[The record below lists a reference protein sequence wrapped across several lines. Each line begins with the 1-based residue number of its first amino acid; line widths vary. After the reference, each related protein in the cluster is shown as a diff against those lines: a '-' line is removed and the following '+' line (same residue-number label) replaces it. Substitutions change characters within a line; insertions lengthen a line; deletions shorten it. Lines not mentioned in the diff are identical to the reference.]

1 MKLSRNTSILSTL
14 FPVLTNIFPV
24 LSRHFQFYSVIFNRN
39 NKQFKTHVIMEKKEE
54 KKMQLDE
61 QLMDNVNGGA
71 NYVSQQ
77 NRPTSSHTPC

>member
-1 MKLSRNTSILSTL
+1 
-14 FPVLTNIFPV
+14 
-24 LSRHFQFYSVIFNRN
+24 
-39 NKQFKTHVIMEKKEE
+39 MEKKEE

-77 NRPTSSHTPC
+77 TGRLHLTHRVNIIIVPVGGIK